1 MPLSDDAVDH
11 TTATG
16 LSEKLIE
23 QISHE
28 HNEPGWMTEF
38 RLNALKTFERLPMPT
53 WGPDLSGL
61 DLSSLHYYVRPA
73 SQQWDSWEKVPETIK
88 QTFEHI
94 GVPQAERAFLAGV
107 GAQYESE
114 MIYQNLKMEW
124 EARGVIFLDSSS
136 GLREHEKIFKTYFST
151 VIPPHD
157 NKFAALNSA
166 LWSGGN
172 FLYVP
177 QGVHVALPVQAY
189 FLMNTPR
196 MGQFER
202 TLIIAEPGSSVH
214 YVEGCSAPVYQRG
227 SLHSGVV
234 EIVAL
239 SGSRVRY
246 TTIQNWSTDVYNL
259 VTKRA
264 VAHDHATIEWIDGN
278 FGSRCTMKY
287 PSVIL
292 QGEGAKG
299 QMISVAIAGDGQH
312 HDTGGMMIHRAPN
325 TTSHILSKSI
335 CKGDGV
341 CTYRGKIH
349 VDPQTCGVR
358 AHVQCDS
365 LVLSTN
371 ASALA
376 HPTINVGAHDAVVGH
391 EATVSSFD
399 EEQLLYMQSRGLSAV
414 RARALMVNGFIDAF
428 VQELP
433 MEYAVE
439 INRLMALEIV
449 GQ

>member
-1 MPLSDDAVDH
+1 MMPSSDD
-11 TTATG
+11 TINSTG
-16 LSEKLIE
+16 LSRALIE
-23 QISHE
+23 RISHE

-38 RLNALKTFERLPMPT
+38 RLKALELFERLPMPT
-53 WGPDLSGL
+53 WGVDLSHL
-61 DLSSLHYYVRPA
+61 DLTSLQYYVRPA
-73 SQQWDSWEKVPETIK
+73 EQQWNSWEQVPDAIK
-88 QTFEHI
+88 QRFERI

-114 MIYQNLKMEW
+114 MIYNNLKLEW
-124 EARGVIFLDSSS
+124 EARGVVLLATSS
-136 GLREHEKIFKTYFST
+136 GLREHEQLFKKYFAT
-151 VIPPHD
+151 VVPPHD

-177 QGVHVALPVQAY
+177 QGVQVALPVQAY
-189 FLMNTPR
+189 FLMNTPS

-202 TLIIAEPGSSVH
+202 TLIIAQAGSSVH

-234 EIVAL
+234 EVIAL
-239 SGSRVRY
+239 PGSRVRY

-264 VAHDHATIEWIDGN
+264 IAHEKATVEWIDGN

-292 QGEGAKG
+292 QGEGAHG
-299 QMISVAIAGDGQH
+299 QMISVAVAGAGQH
-312 HDTGGMMIHRAPN
+312 HDTGGMMIHRAPR
-325 TTSHILSKSI
+325 TTSHILSKSL
-335 CKGDGV
+335 CKENGV
-341 CTYRGKIH
+341 CTYRGKIQ
-349 VDPQTCGVR
+349 VDAQATEVR

-365 LVLSTN
+365 LLLSDTACTFARPTVTVA
-371 ASALA
+371 AS
-376 HPTINVGAHDAVVGH
+376 DAQVGH
-391 EATVSSFD
+391 EASVSSLD
-399 EEQLLYMQSRGLSAV
+399 QEQLLYVQSRGLSMS

-439 INRLMALEIV
+439 INRLIAFEIV